1 MKANMDATDNHPDP
15 NRWWKHRRRGYY
27 AGMWWALIQTGLW
40 IALEYNRPGIIE
52 TMGVVIGWSYGISA
66 TLIISY
72 FGNNITDAW
81 AGKVK
86 Q

>member
-1 MKANMDATDNHPDP
+1 MPDDSHPDP

-27 AGMWWALIQTGLW
+27 TGKWWAILQTFLWLILGLKDPK
-40 IALEYNRPGIIE
+40 ALEA
-52 TMGVVIGWSYGISA
+52 MSVVIGWSYGISA
-66 TLIISY
+66 TLIVSY
-72 FGNNITDAW
+72 FGNTIAESF

>member
-1 MKANMDATDNHPDP
+1 MDATESHPDP

-27 AGMWWALIQTGLW
+27 TGKWWAILQTPCWVLLG
-40 IALEYNRPGIIE
+40 IYDTRVLES
-52 TMGVVIGWSYGISA
+52 MGVVIGWSYGISV
-66 TLIISY
+66 TLIVSY
-72 FGNNITDAW
+72 FGNNIAEAW

>member
-1 MKANMDATDNHPDP
+1 MPDDSHPDP

-27 AGMWWALIQTGLW
+27 AGMWWAFLQTPIWAAVEL
-40 IALEYNRPGIIE
+40 AQPNTLAA
-52 TMGVVIGWSYGISA
+52 MGVVIGWSYGISV
-66 TLIISY
+66 TLIVSY
-72 FGNNITDAW
+72 FGNNIAEAW